1 MTNLHMNRPQFDTQQ
16 ASALARSLFRVDGA
30 ATELPS
36 ERDQNY
42 HLHTV
47 SGDFVLKISSA
58 AEARTVLELQNSAL
72 NHIAQ
77 YRTSHNGQ
85 GAHTLDLCP
94 AVVSAA
100 GGQILT
106 TPGANGR
113 QHFVRLLTY
122 LEGKPLAKIK
132 PHSAELLH
140 ALGGFMGELDRALA
154 DFDHPAAPTDFH
166 WDLQNAAGV
175 IEQHVARIADPQ
187 RRALV
192 DHFLDR
198 FKSHVQPR
206 FSELRRSIIHNDG
219 NDYNIIVQ
227 FPACPAAT
235 RSPPRAGIIDFGD
248 MVRSYTV
255 IDLAVTA
262 AYAILDKPDP
272 LAAAVEMTQGYH
284 AAYPLT
290 EAEVSVLWDLICMRL
305 ALSVSLCAYQQTLE
319 PDNEY
324 LRISEKPAWA
334 MLARLRDLHP
344 HLAHYALRHAC
355 GWSPCPAGEALSSWL
370 RENKATFRPVID
382 HDLKSTPA
390 VVYDL
395 SIGSLE
401 LGSDWDTSDTSA
413 FTRRIFDR
421 MASVGAQVAIGRYN
435 EARPIYTGDLFATA
449 SESARRTV
457 HLGIDLFLPAGSPVY
472 APLEGVVHSLA
483 NNANFH
489 DYGPTIILA
498 HEPINGPRFYSL
510 YGHLSVESLD
520 GLQPGQSIKKGT
532 QIATIGDHPI
542 NGDWPPHLHFQ
553 IISDLL
559 ERYGEFPG
567 VAAASQREVWLSI
580 CPDPNL
586 ILQIPADRFPKTSR
600 TKAELIAV
608 RRQKLGKSLSTSY
621 KRHLHIVSG
630 RGQYL
635 YDETGRPYLDGVN
648 NVCHVGHAHPY
659 VAAAGQRQ
667 MAVLNTNTRYLHD
680 NLVDYVERLTATLPD
695 PLSVCFLVCSGS
707 EANELA
713 LRLARTYTNQQDIIT
728 VDAAY
733 HGNTQALIEISPYK
747 FAGAGGKGA
756 PPYVHTALMPD
767 PYRGQFKGYGLDA
780 GHGYAQHVGQ
790 LVKEMQ
796 AHGSGPAAYICESL
810 LGCGGQIVLPAGY
823 LAEAYRL
830 VRAAGGVCIAD
841 EVQVGFG
848 RVGSHMWGFELQGV
862 VPDIV
867 TMGKPIGNGHPLA
880 AVVTTPEIADAFAN
894 GMEYFNTFGGNPV
907 SCAIGL
913 AVLDVIERE
922 GLQQNALEVGSY
934 LLAQLEPL
942 KEKYA
947 LVGDVRGRGL
957 FIGIELVLDRVTLE
971 PAPRHA
977 SYVVERAKELGLL
990 LSTDGPLHNVIK
1002 FKPPIVFDK
1011 SNADFM
1017 VRVLDEVLQDDV
1029 LQRRICE

>member
-1 MTNLHMNRPQFDTQQ
+1 MTNLHTNRPQFDAQQ
-16 ASALARSLFRVDGA
+16 ASALAYALFDVNGA
-30 ATELPS
+30 AKPLPS

-42 HLHTV
+42 HLHTD
-47 SGDFVLKISSA
+47 GGAQFVLKIASA
-58 AEARTVLELQNSAL
+58 AEARAVLELQNSAL

-77 YRTSHNGQ
+77 YRASRNGQ
-85 GAHTLDLCP
+85 SARALELCP
-94 AVVSAA
+94 SVISAA
-100 GGQILT
+100 NGQQILRA
-106 TPGANGR
+106 PGANGH

-132 PHSAELLH
+132 PHSAELLY
-140 ALGGFMGELDRALA
+140 ALGNFMGELDRALA
-154 DFDHPAAPTDFH
+154 DFDHPAAPADFH
-166 WDLQNAAGV
+166 WDLQNAAEV
-175 IEQHVARIADPQ
+175 IEQHRARIGDPP

-192 DHFLDR
+192 DHFLTR
-198 FKSHVQPR
+198 FKNQVQPR
-206 FSELRRSIIHNDG
+206 FPELRRSIIHNDG
-219 NDYNIIVQ
+219 NDYNVIVQ
-227 FPACPAAT
+227 FPPHQNGDLFA
-235 RSPPRAGIIDFGD
+235 PPRVGIIDFGD

-272 LAAAVEMTQGYH
+272 LAAAAEMTRGYH

-290 EAEVSVLWDLICMRL
+290 AAEVSVLWDLICMRL
-305 ALSVSLCAYQQTLE
+305 ALSVTLCAYQQTLE

-324 LRISEKPAWA
+324 LRISERPAWA
-334 MLARLRDLHP
+334 MLVRLRDIHP
-344 HLAHYALRHAC
+344 NLAHCALRHAC
-355 GWSPCPAGEALSSWL
+355 GWTPCPTGAQVSSWL
-370 RENKATFRPVID
+370 HENKNAFAPVIE
-382 HDLKSTPA
+382 HNLQSTPA
-390 VVYDL
+390 IVFDL

-401 LGSDWDTSDTSA
+401 LGSDWNLHDTAA

-421 MASVGAQVAIGRYN
+421 MAQAGAKVAIGRYN
-435 EARPIYTGDLFATA
+435 EARPIYSGGLFETA
-449 SESARRTV
+449 NESERRTV

-472 APLEGVVHSLA
+472 APLDGVVHSFA

-498 HEPINGPRFYSL
+498 HQPADGPRFYTL
-510 YGHLSVESLD
+510 YGHLSAASLA
-520 GLQPGQSIKKGT
+520 GLQPGQPVQRGQ
-532 QIATIGDHPI
+532 QIAAIGDYPT

-553 IISDLL
+553 LMADLL
-559 ERYGEFPG
+559 DGHGEFPG
-567 VAAASQREVWLSI
+567 VAAASQRDVWLSI

-586 ILQIPADRFPKTSR
+586 ILQIAADRFPKAGR
-600 TKAELIAV
+600 TQAELIAA
-608 RRQKLGKSLSTSY
+608 RRHKLGKSLSTSY

-648 NVCHVGHAHPY
+648 NVCHVGHAHPH

-713 LRLARTYTNQQDIIT
+713 LRLARTYTNQRDIIT

-747 FAGAGGKGA
+747 FGGPGGQGA

-767 PYRGQFKGYGLDA
+767 PYRGPFKGYGQEA
-780 GHGYAQHVGQ
+780 GHGYAKNVGR
-790 LVKEMQ
+790 LIAEIQ
-796 AHGSGPAAYICESL
+796 ARGHGPAAYICESV
-810 LGCGGQIVLPAGY
+810 LGCGGQIVLPNGY
-823 LAEAYRL
+823 LDAAYLL
-830 VRAAGGVCIAD
+830 VRGAGGVCIAD

-880 AVVTTPEIADAFAN
+880 AVVTTPAIADAFAN

-913 AVLDVIERE
+913 AVLDVIEQE
-922 GLQQNALEVGSY
+922 GLQQNALAVGNY

-947 LVGDVRGRGL
+947 LVGDVRGKGL
-957 FIGIELVLDRVTLE
+957 FIGIELVLDRATLE

-977 SYVVERAKELGLL
+977 SYIVERAKELGIL

-1002 FKPPIVFDK
+1002 FKPPIVFTQA
-1011 SNADFM
+1011 NADFM
-1017 VRVLDEVLQDDV
+1017 VRVLDEVLQDEV
-1029 LQRRICE
+1029 LQLS